1 MGKRRFERM
10 AASCGSQRQRA
21 GPTAMRG
28 MAILHT
34 LLEHIYDSRC
44 KERTHGSFKHTPS
57 TSKDN
62 HPAGETSDCAQ
73 RNASNRVMAP

>member
-34 LLEHIYDSRC
+34 LLEHIYDSRR
-44 KERTHGSFKHTPS
+44 KEARMALSSALPVH
-57 TSKDN
+57 
-62 HPAGETSDCAQ
+62 
-73 RNASNRVMAP
+73 RNDKPPRR

>member
-21 GPTAMRG
+21 GPTAMPG

-34 LLEHIYDSRC
+34 LLEHIYDSRR
-44 KERTHGSFKHTPS
+44 KERGRLFQAHSRYIEVTTTPQVRPV
-57 TSKDN
+57 T
-62 HPAGETSDCAQ
+62 E
-73 RNASNRVMAP
+73 RNATRAIG